1 MRLAMGLG
9 AVLALTL
16 TAGPASAFFD
26 RDLNAPWC
34 LAYSGTDGIVE
45 CSFYSFDQCMETRS
59 GVGGS
64 CQPNYNT
71 RYAEEPRRRRR
82 QRRH

>member
-1 MRLAMGLG
+1 MRLVMGLG
-9 AVLALTL
+9 AVLALVL
-16 TAGPASAFFD
+16 TAAPASAFFD

-34 LAYSGTDGIVE
+34 LAYSGLDGIVE
-45 CSFYSFDQCMETRS
+45 CGFYSFEQCMETRS

-71 RYAEEPRRRRR
+71 RYFEEPPRRRRP
-82 QRRH
+82 RRR

>member
-1 MRLAMGLG
+1 MRWALGLG
-9 AVLALTL
+9 ALVALVLTSA
-16 TAGPASAFFD
+16 PASAFFK

-45 CSFYSFDQCMETRS
+45 CSFYTFEQCMETLW

-71 RYAEEPRRRRR
+71 RYSKPDQKRKRRY
-82 QRRH
+82 

>member
-1 MRLAMGLG
+1 MRWALGLG
-9 AVLALTL
+9 ALMVLAL
-16 TAGPASAFFD
+16 ASAPASAFFKRNLD
-26 RDLNAPWC
+26 APWC

-45 CSFYSFDQCMETRS
+45 CSFYTFEQCMETLW

-71 RYAEEPRRRRR
+71 RYVEPSPKRKRRY
-82 QRRH
+82 